1 MQESY
6 VAQDPSAPPSDTLL
20 LPPLS
25 SLYSVNTRN
34 RELSQ
39 QAESRQIFSPTQHTP
54 SRQIMKAW
62 TPWSEVITSSQNSR
76 MVEQLILLTPLT
88 IDATKEQD
96 LDPRSCSNIE
106 HPFVVSHEMM
116 VIEPGE
122 KSSRNLGKTNV
133 DYPHHV
139 SFSRWQVT
147 HDCMGVVVLINPG
160 CPNSGLSRKSTVMR
174 LPVFWYIRGSP
185 PDIQSPICNTVH
197 SWMVCLQDQLVDS
210 LCWSPGKNP
219 QGYVSRRQWMRWHWN
234 W

>member
-1 MQESY
+1 MSPSEPTLWFPHPNVQDPNTWTLSHLLQLKQEYNNLQIKYNCVVQESY

-139 SFSRWQVT
+139 SFSR
-147 HDCMGVVVLINPG
+147 
-160 CPNSGLSRKSTVMR
+160 
-174 LPVFWYIRGSP
+174 
-185 PDIQSPICNTVH
+185 
-197 SWMVCLQDQLVDS
+197 
-210 LCWSPGKNP
+210 
-219 QGYVSRRQWMRWHWN
+219 
-234 W
+234 